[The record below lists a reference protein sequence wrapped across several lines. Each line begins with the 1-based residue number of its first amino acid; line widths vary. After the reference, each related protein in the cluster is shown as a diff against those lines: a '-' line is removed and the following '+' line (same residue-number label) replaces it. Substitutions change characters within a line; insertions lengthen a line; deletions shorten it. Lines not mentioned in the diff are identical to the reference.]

1 MNQIPYPSF
10 EVLLVDDEPAWLR
23 SLSMTLEGPG
33 GISNLQLCRDSR
45 ELLDIL
51 ASRNVGL
58 VLLDL
63 TMPHLTGEELL
74 PKILEKHPEVAVI
87 IVSGLNQVD
96 TAVRCIRLG
105 AFDYFVKTAE
115 EDRIIDGVRRAIRL
129 QELERENRRLRR
141 RVLSDA
147 LEHPEAFAEILT
159 ADRGMQSIFKY
170 IESVAGS
177 SQPILITGESG
188 TGKELIA
195 RAAHTLSGRS
205 GPLVAMNAA
214 GLDDSVFADTLFGHS
229 RGAFTGAEA
238 ARGGMVERAAGG
250 TLFLDEI
257 ADLSPSSQVKL
268 LRLLQ
273 EGEYYPLG
281 SDIPKT
287 SRARI
292 VVATH
297 QDLAGREAA
306 GHFRRDLYYRLRGHH
321 VHLPPLRRRKEDI
334 PLLLDHFLE
343 DAATSLGKKKPTPPR
358 QLPVLLATY
367 DFPGNI
373 RELRAMVYDAVSTHA
388 GRILSMQS
396 FLNAMGRTEETDE
409 GAAME
414 EMGNP
419 FADLARLPNM
429 TEALDLL
436 IAEAMRRAD
445 GNQTLA
451 SRLLGISQPALS
463 KRLKHSRE

>member
-1 MNQIPYPSF
+1 MNQHPYPSLG
-10 EVLLVDDEPAWLR
+10 VLLVDDEQAWLR

-45 ELLDIL
+45 EVLDIL
-51 ASRNVGL
+51 AARDIGL

-63 TMPHLTGEELL
+63 TMPHLSGEELL

-87 IVSGLNQVD
+87 IVSGMNQVE
-96 TAVRCIRLG
+96 TAVRCMRLG

-115 EDRIIDGVRRAIRL
+115 EDRILDGVRRAIRL
-129 QELERENRRLRR
+129 QELERENRSLRR

-147 LEHPEAFAEILT
+147 LEHPEVFAGIVT
-159 ADRGMQSIFKY
+159 DDRGMQAIFKY

-195 RAAHTLSGRS
+195 RAAHELSGRS

-229 RGAFTGAEA
+229 RGAFTGAET
-238 ARGGMVERAAGG
+238 ARGGMVERAADG

-257 ADLSPSSQVKL
+257 GDLSPASQVKL

-297 QDLAGREAA
+297 QDLADREAG

-321 VHLPPLRRRKEDI
+321 VHLPPLRQRKEDI
-334 PLLLDHFLE
+334 PLLFDHFLE
-343 DAATSLGKKKPTPPR
+343 EAAASLGRKKPTPPR
-358 QLPVLLATY
+358 QLPVVLATY

-373 RELRAMVYDAVSTHA
+373 RELRSMVYDAVSTHP
-388 GRILSMQS
+388 GGILSMNS
-396 FLNAMGRTEETDE
+396 FLKAMGRTEGAQENAATEE
-409 GAAME
+409 GE
-414 EMGNP
+414 NP
-419 FADLARLPNM
+419 FAGLTRLPYM

-436 IAEAMRRAD
+436 IAEAMRRTD
-445 GNQTLA
+445 GNQTAA

>member
-45 ELLDIL
+45 EVLDIL

>member
-1 MNQIPYPSF
+1 
-10 EVLLVDDEPAWLR
+10 
-23 SLSMTLEGPG
+23 
-33 GISNLQLCRDSR
+33 
-45 ELLDIL
+45 
-51 ASRNVGL
+51 
-58 VLLDL
+58 
-63 TMPHLTGEELL
+63 
-74 PKILEKHPEVAVI
+74 
-87 IVSGLNQVD
+87 
-96 TAVRCIRLG
+96 
-105 AFDYFVKTAE
+105 
-115 EDRIIDGVRRAIRL
+115 
-129 QELERENRRLRR
+129 
-141 RVLSDA
+141 
-147 LEHPEAFAEILT
+147 
-159 ADRGMQSIFKY
+159 MQSIFKY

-414 EMGNP
+414 ELGNP